1 MCCMS
6 LAEMQQLLIV
16 SGLHLKIVNCLLKQM
31 YQKGIFIIQPDRRIS
46 IKDMWPNCWN
56 DGRCCM
62 SLAEM
67 QQLSIVVGLHLKI
80 VNC

>member
-1 MCCMS
+1 MRCMC
-6 LAEMQQLLIV
+6 LAEMHHLLIV
-16 SGLHLKIVNCLLKQM
+16 SGLHLKIVNCLLKQDM
-31 YQKGIFIIQPDRRIS
+31 YRKGIFIFELDRRIS

-67 QQLSIVVGLHLKI
+67 H
-80 VNC
+80 